1 LVLFNEPLHGE
12 DHATQKH
19 VGVHEVCIY
28 VVLLIKERSGEVRKR
43 EERREG
49 RRKVKGKILKNL
61 INFSPTTI
69 SLNAVKI

>member
-1 LVLFNEPLHGE
+1 
-12 DHATQKH
+12 
-19 VGVHEVCIY
+19 VCIY